1 MSHIPY
7 HGETHTSH
15 KKETKIIMANET
27 PFTLRLSL
35 LKMGKEML
43 DREFDVATQ
52 NYFTTLEQY
61 AATYDKNVQDV
72 LAATEAA
79 RPKVY
84 TAEEVV
90 KKARE
95 LYAFVSDNK

>member
-15 KKETKIIMANET
+15 KKETKMANET

-35 LKMGKEML
+35 LKMGQEML
-43 DREFDVATQ
+43 DRDYDTAMQTYYATA
-52 NYFTTLEQY
+52 EQY
-61 AATYDKNVQDV
+61 AEYFDRTFKEV
-72 LAATEAA
+72 LESTESM
-79 RPKVY
+79 RPKMY
-84 TAEEVV
+84 TPKEVIE
-90 KKARE
+90 KARE